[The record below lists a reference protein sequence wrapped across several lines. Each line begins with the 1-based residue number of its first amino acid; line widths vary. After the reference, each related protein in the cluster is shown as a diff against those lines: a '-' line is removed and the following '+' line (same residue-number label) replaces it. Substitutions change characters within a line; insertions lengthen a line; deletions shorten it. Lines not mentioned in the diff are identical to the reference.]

1 MNVAEELRAARAA
14 AQLTQRELSARTG
27 VAQPTIA
34 RIELGLVDPRL
45 ATLQRLLGACGR
57 TLTAAP
63 LAGAG
68 IDRTQ
73 IRAMLRLSPIDR
85 VRLLR
90 DDADG
95 LRRLEAARR

>member
-1 MNVAEELRAARAA
+1 MDVAEELRAARAA

-63 LAGAG
+63 LAGFG

-73 IRAMLRLSPIDR
+73 IRAMLRLSPLER

-90 DDADG
+90 DDAAG

>member
-1 MNVAEELRAARAA
+1 MDVASELRTARAA
-14 AQLTQRELSARTG
+14 AQLTQRELAARTG

-45 ATLQRLLGACGR
+45 ATLQKLLDACGR
-57 TLTAAP
+57 SLLATPA
-63 LAGAG
+63 AGAG
-68 IDRTQ
+68 VDRTQ
-73 IRAMLRLSPIDR
+73 IRAMLRLTPLER

-90 DDADG
+90 EDAAG